1 MTATFRNWLLP
12 LLALPFS
19 LPALAAPATPLPA
32 PLQALEQQGYEI
44 LNRFAAPGGM
54 TGYAALYLSRP
65 QTIYL
70 TADGKQAIVGAMLD
84 SKGQAWNQAGL
95 DKQFSQALWQQLEG
109 SFWIADGDSKAPR
122 VLYAFT
128 DPNCPYCNKFWS
140 DARPWVKA
148 GKVQIRHIMVGIIK
162 PDSPGKAAAI
172 LGDSNPA
179 AAFDRHERQHASG
192 GVKPLTAIPPAVQAK
207 LDSNHRLM
215 ERFGAFA
222 TPMIFF
228 KDDKGKMQKVQGAPP
243 ADSLPRILGPR

>member
-1 MTATFRNWLLP
+1 MTTPCRKLLP

-19 LPALAAPATPLPA
+19 LTALAAPAKPLPA

-44 LNRFAAPGGM
+44 LDRFPAPGGM

-70 TADGKQAIVGAMLD
+70 TADGKQVIVGTMLD
-84 SKGQAWNQAGL
+84 GKGQAWNQAGL
-95 DKQFSQALWQQLEG
+95 DKQFSQTLWRQLEN
-109 SFWIADGDSKAPR
+109 SFWIADGDGKAPR

-128 DPNCPYCNKFWS
+128 DPNCPYCNKFWN
-140 DARPWVKA
+140 DARPWVRA

-172 LGDSNPA
+172 LGDSKPE

-192 GVKPLTAIPPAVQAK
+192 GVKPLSSIPPAIQAK

-222 TPMIFF
+222 TPVIFF
-228 KDDKGKMQKVQGAPP
+228 KDEQGKMQKVQGAPP
-243 ADSLPRILGPR
+243 VNSLPKILGPR